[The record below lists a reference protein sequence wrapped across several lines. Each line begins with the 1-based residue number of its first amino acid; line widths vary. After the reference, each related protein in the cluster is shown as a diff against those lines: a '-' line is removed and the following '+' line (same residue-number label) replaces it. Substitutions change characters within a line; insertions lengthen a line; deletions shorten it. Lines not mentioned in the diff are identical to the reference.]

1 MIMLATQTTTPTS
14 SRTPLFTLDALAQ
27 RSHDELDALYR
38 AATVSTTM
46 HAADGA
52 LVGRMLAVKGLPA
65 AIAAPIRRWAGSH
78 SFVWEGKSFEAT
90 SDTHGSGYN
99 RVNGA
104 AVLGRQN
111 LFPFATSFGPS
122 ALDGKPTLILDYDL
136 AVNPSYIR
144 HVHDEIR
151 EVSPGVFLGP
161 AMWKR
166 GADKLMVLW
175 FALDAT
181 RAARSRPS

>member
-1 MIMLATQTTTPTS
+1 MLATQQTSTTS
-14 SRTPLFTLDALAQ
+14 SRTPIFTLDALAQ
-27 RSHDELDALYR
+27 RSHAELDALYR
-38 AATVSTTM
+38 VATVSTSM

-52 LVGRMLAVKGLPA
+52 LVGRMLAVKGLPSP
-65 AIAAPIRRWAGSH
+65 IAKPIRKWAGSR
-78 SFVWEGKSFEAT
+78 SFVWEGKSFEAA
-90 SDTHGSGYN
+90 SDTHGMGFN

-104 AVLGRQN
+104 SVLGRQN

-122 ALDGKPTLILDYDL
+122 AIDGKPTLILDYDL
-136 AVNPSYIR
+136 AVNPGYIR

-151 EVSPGVFLGP
+151 EVSPGLFLGP

-166 GADKLMVLW
+166 GPEKLMVLW
-175 FALDAT
+175 FGLDAT

>member
-1 MIMLATQTTTPTS
+1 MLAQTTS
-14 SRTPLFTLDALAQ
+14 SSPHRVPVFTLDGLAE
-27 RSHDELDALYR
+27 RSHTELDALYR
-38 AATVSTTM
+38 GAACSRTM
-46 HAADGA
+46 RAADGP
-52 LVGRMLAVKGLPA
+52 LIGRMLAVKNLPGP
-65 AIAAPIRRWAGSH
+65 IALRIKRWAGSR
-78 SFVWEGKSFEAT
+78 SFVWEGKSFESA
-90 SDTHGSGYN
+90 SDQHGMGFN

-104 AVLGRQN
+104 SVLGRQN

-122 ALDGKPTLILDYDL
+122 AIDGKPTLILDYDL

-166 GADKLMVLW
+166 ATDKLMVLW
-175 FALDAT
+175 FGLDAT
-181 RAARSRPS
+181 RVTRPS

>member
-1 MIMLATQTTTPTS
+1 MLAHDTSSATTTT
-14 SRTPLFTLDALAQ
+14 RTPTFTLDALAQ
-27 RSHDELDALYR
+27 RSHAELETLYR
-38 AATVSTTM
+38 DATVSRTM

-52 LVGRMLAVKGLPA
+52 LIGRMLAVKGLPA
-65 AIAAPIRRWAGSH
+65 SIASLLRRWAGSA
-78 SFVWEGKSFEAT
+78 SFVWEGKSFAAA
-90 SDTHGSGYN
+90 SATHGTGFN

-104 AVLGRQN
+104 GVLGRQG

-122 ALDGKPTLILDYDL
+122 AIDGKPTLILDYDL

-151 EVSPGVFLGP
+151 EVSPGIFLGP

-166 GADKLMVLW
+166 GADKLLVLW

-181 RAARSRPS
+181 RAARSRPA

>member
-1 MIMLATQTTTPTS
+1 MTMLATQTSSSPT
-14 SRTPLFTLDALAQ
+14 SRTPLFTLHTLAQ
-27 RSHDELDALYR
+27 RTHPELGALYR
-38 AATVSTTM
+38 AASVPSSM

-52 LVGRMLAVKGLPA
+52 LVGRMLAVKGLPG
-65 AIAAPIRRWAGSH
+65 AIAAPLRRWTRSS
-78 SFVWEGKSFEAT
+78 SFVWEGKSFEAS
-90 SDTHGSGYN
+90 SDNNGMGFN
-99 RVNGA
+99 RINGA
-104 AVLGRQN
+104 GVLGRQN

-122 ALDGKPTLILDYDL
+122 AIDGKPALILDYDL
-136 AVNPSYIR
+136 AVNPGYIR

-151 EVSPGVFLGP
+151 EVSSGVFLGP

-166 GADKLMVLW
+166 TADKIMLLW

>member
-1 MIMLATQTTTPTS
+1 
-14 SRTPLFTLDALAQ
+14 
-27 RSHDELDALYR
+27 
-38 AATVSTTM
+38 M

-52 LVGRMLAVKGLPA
+52 LTGRMLAVKGLPG
-65 AIAAPIRRWAGSH
+65 AIATPIRRWAASS
-78 SFVWEGKSFEAT
+78 SFVWEGKSFEAA
-90 SDTHGSGYN
+90 SDSHGMGFN

-104 AVLGRQN
+104 GVLGRQN

-122 ALDGKPTLILDYDL
+122 AIDGKPTLILDYDL
-136 AVNPSYIR
+136 AVNPGYIR

-166 GADKLMVLW
+166 RITSSGGPARGAGANDKIMLLW

>member
-1 MIMLATQTTTPTS
+1 MIMLSTQTSPSPT

-27 RSHDELDALYR
+27 RSHAELDALYR
-38 AATVSTTM
+38 AATVSSSM

-52 LVGRMLAVKGLPA
+52 LVGRMLAVKGLPGTLA
-65 AIAAPIRRWAGSH
+65 TPLRRWAGSS
-78 SFVWEGKSFEAT
+78 SFVWEGKSFEAS
-90 SDTHGSGYN
+90 SDSHGMGFN

-104 AVLGRQN
+104 GVLGRQN

-122 ALDGKPTLILDYDL
+122 AIDGKPTLILDYDL
-136 AVNPSYIR
+136 AVNPGYIR

-166 GADKLMVLW
+166 GAAKIMILW
-175 FALDAT
+175 FGLDAT